1 MSTERPIDRPMALP
15 AFGVDAVLVLVFCVI
30 GRLSHA
36 AGVFGDIPGFLHTV
50 WPFLAALAIAYAVLA
65 VFRVPVE
72 RVVPGIA
79 VWALT
84 VVGGLLFR
92 ALSDQGTAM
101 SFVIVTALTLGV
113 LLFAWRLVLAI
124 LRCRRS

>member
-1 MSTERPIDRPMALP
+1 MSTERPIDRPMVLP
-15 AFGVDAVLVLVFCVI
+15 AFGVDAILVLVFCVI

-36 AGVFGDIPGFLHTV
+36 SGILGDIPGLLHTV
-50 WPFLAALAIAYAVLA
+50 WPFLAALTIAYAVLA

-72 RVVPGIA
+72 RLVPGIA

-92 ALSDQGTAM
+92 AVSDQGTAM

-113 LLFAWRLVLAI
+113 LLFAWRIVLAI
-124 LRCRRS
+124 LRRRRR

>member
-1 MSTERPIDRPMALP
+1 MSTERPIDRPMVLP
-15 AFGVDAVLVLVFCVI
+15 AFGVDAILVVVFCVI

-36 AGVFGDIPGFLHTV
+36 SGIFADIPGFLHTV
-50 WPFLAALAIAYAVLA
+50 WPFLAGLIIAYAVLA

-113 LLFAWRLVLAI
+113 LLFAWRIVLAI
-124 LRCRRS
+124 LRRRRN